1 MACTKTLVERL
12 TLIGDF
18 IRANFPS
25 AGTQKWYLPGDEE
38 NHMPTINTGIS
49 AIKGYADQT
58 GYERGVTD
66 GTATGYNQGHEAG
79 FGDGMN
85 AGMNAQ
91 KNQWWYNYQTNS
103 DGSVRTNYAYAFSGT
118 GWNNDTFTPTQ
129 NLTVVNATMMFYL
142 SRISGSLQDFLG
154 DKTIDFSGCAGASS
168 IFTTSQFTALPALN
182 FQKATTVEGI
192 FRGCASLV
200 SVGLFTVN
208 KNTVL
213 TNAFVNCTAL
223 ENITFGGAVAKSAD
237 IHWSTKLSAASI
249 KSLLSVL
256 TETVTGVTITLP
268 VTVNGQDTLT
278 LLQTD
283 TELAPLYTAAIEKG
297 YSIAFA

>member
-25 AGTQKWYLPGDEE
+25 AGTQKWFLPGDEE

-66 GTATGYNQGHEAG
+66 GTTTGYNKGHEEG
-79 FGDGMN
+79 FNHGMD
-85 AGMNAQ
+85 AQ
-91 KNQWWYNYQTNS
+91 KHEWWYKYQTNS
-103 DGSVRTNYAYAFSGT
+103 DGSARTSYTGAFSGY

-129 NLTVVNATMMFYL
+129 NITAVKAGNMFYL
-142 SRISGSLQDFLG
+142 SQISGSLSEILG
-154 DKTIDFSGCAGASS
+154 DKTIDFSGCTGASQ
-168 IFTTSQFTALPALN
+168 IFSNSQFTALPELN
-182 FQKATTVEGI
+182 FQKATYVDGI
-192 FRGCASLV
+192 FGSCTSLV

-208 KNTVL
+208 KNTSL
-213 TNAFVNCTAL
+213 NSAFTNCTAL
-223 ENITFGGAVAKSAD
+223 ENITFGGTIAKSMNIA
-237 IHWSTKLSAASI
+237 WSTKLSTASI

-297 YSIAFA
+297 YSIAFV